1 MQDRVEFLSFT
12 DVLTLPGA
20 VSESQAQPCVEDPS
34 LAHGLWL
41 SRIGHEEEVGFLP
54 GIPLY

>member
-1 MQDRVEFLSFT
+1 MEFLSFT